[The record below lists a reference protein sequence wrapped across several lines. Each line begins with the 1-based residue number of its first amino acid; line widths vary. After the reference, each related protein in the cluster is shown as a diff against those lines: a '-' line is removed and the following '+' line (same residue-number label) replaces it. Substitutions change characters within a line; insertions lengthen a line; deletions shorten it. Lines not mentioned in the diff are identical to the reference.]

1 MTDVFLKAV
10 ELSESLHVGQWG
22 TNPLIPTG
30 RGYQEADCQTRIE
43 EKRDEIRGSNKSST
57 SWLIGVSTGNEEREE
72 IIQKIK
78 QKF

>member
-1 MTDVFLKAV
+1 MKVYLLDGEAQTVLFL
-10 ELSESLHVGQWG
+10 L
-22 TNPLIPTG
+22 
-30 RGYQEADCQTRIE
+30 GYQEADCQTRIE
-43 EKRDEIRGSNKSST
+43 EKRDEIRGSNQSST